1 MRRRRLPD
9 WIYSA
14 SIDVGEAMDLR
25 NSINLLRQALL
36 PKPRPGFA
44 KNSLDK
50 AWQLL
55 FDFLELHRE
64 RIAEHDATDSGEDGA
79 YPQG

>member
-1 MRRRRLPD
+1 
-9 WIYSA
+9 
-14 SIDVGEAMDLR
+14 
-25 NSINLLRQALL
+25 LL

-64 RIAEHDATDSGEDGA
+64 RIAEHDATDSGDDGA